1 MRYGAL
7 VLFLFISLP
16 ASVRD
21 ASASQAVSQL
31 KGTLVRNIVI
41 EGFVLQDKDQFTK
54 LFKPYRNKHLTDAD
68 MDGILSQIQ
77 VIYEREGYKQLV
89 SITYK
94 MDKHRL
100 VYTVSMIS

>member
-1 MRYGAL
+1 MRYGVLAL
-7 VLFLFISLP
+7 LLFISFP
-16 ASVRD
+16 VSVRN
-21 ASASQAVSQL
+21 ASASQAVSQVQ
-31 KGTLVRNIVI
+31 GNLVRNIVI
-41 EGFVLQDKDQFTK
+41 EGFVLQDKEQFIK
-54 LFKPYRNKHLTDAD
+54 LFKPFRNKHLTDVD

-94 MDKHRL
+94 VVKHRL